1 MPILEESKKLKKE
14 LNLFDV
20 YAIATG
26 AMFSSGFFLLPGIA
40 AAETGPSVFLAYF
53 VSGLLILPT
62 MFSVAEL
69 STALPRA
76 GGTYYIIDRSLGPLM
91 GSIGGFGSW
100 LALVLKSAFALI
112 GMGAYIAIFY
122 DINIT
127 LVAVILTLAF
137 GALNI
142 FGAKETTTLQ
152 KILVAALVTIMF
164 GYIVQGIT
172 HLFSLEI
179 IGITREQFTPFF
191 TDGAGGF
198 FATVGMVFVSY
209 AGLTKVASIAE
220 EVKNPDRNIPLGMFL
235 SVLSAIIVYVLGV
248 YIMVAVLDPEAF
260 RQDLTP
266 VATAGEAFMDW
277 LPGDTGLI
285 LIVIAAIAAF
295 ASTGNAGIMSA
306 SRYPLAMARDKLFDA
321 RLAKLGKFKTP
332 QNSIIATVGLML
344 FFLLAFNVESVAK
357 LASAF
362 QLLLFALLNLCVIV
376 MRESKIVEYDPGF
389 NSPWYPWLQI
399 AGMVLSF
406 ILIFEMGLLSVLF
419 TLAVSVFS
427 VGWYYY
433 YAHAKVERQGA
444 IFHVHAR
451 LGKKQDSGLEREMR
465 GILREKGLRE
475 EDPYEK
481 VVARAAI
488 IDEVSTE
495 VSYKTIIKRA
505 SEELAG
511 RFEMDKDELFE
522 KFCEAQETGTIPIG
536 RGAALNHI
544 RIDQDHPSEMVL
556 VRIPE
561 EISILTEGYEALD
574 EENAN
579 KVEKLRAIFFL
590 VSSSENTGQHL
601 RILAHLAEMVDS
613 SHFIERWKNASTKS
627 ELREIL
633 LRDERFIN
641 ITVSYD
647 NRTNKIIGKKIKEI
661 DLPGESLVAIIKRDG
676 KITIPHGNTAIRDG
690 DELSIIGNKQDISEI
705 KEMAKADPDSEI
717 T

>member
-1 MPILEESKKLKKE
+1 MSKLEDSKKLKKE

-26 AMFSSGFFLLPGIA
+26 AMFSSGFFLLPGVA

-112 GMGAYIAIFY
+112 GMGAYITLFY
-122 DINIT
+122 DVNIT
-127 LVAVILTLAF
+127 VVAVILTIAF
-137 GALNI
+137 GCLNI
-142 FGAKETTTLQ
+142 VGAKETTTLQ
-152 KILVAALVTIMF
+152 KVLVAALVTIMF
-164 GYIVQGIT
+164 GYIVQGVA
-172 HLFSLEI
+172 HLFSMDM
-179 IGITREQFTPFF
+179 IGLTNKQFTPFF
-191 TDGAGGF
+191 TNGATGF

-248 YIMVAVLDPEAF
+248 YLMVAVLEPEAF

-277 LPGDTGLI
+277 LPGDLGLW

-306 SRYPLAMARDKLFDA
+306 SRYPLAMARDSLFNEKFA
-321 RLAKLGKFKTP
+321 NLGRFDTP
-332 QNSIIATVGLML
+332 MNSILGTMGLML
-344 FFLLAFNVESVAK
+344 FFLLAFNVAEVAK

-362 QLLLFALLNLCVIV
+362 QLLLFALLNLGVIV
-376 MRESKIVEYDPGF
+376 MRESKIDEYDPGF

-399 AGMVLSF
+399 VGMVLSF
-406 ILIFEMGLLSVLF
+406 VLIFEMGILSILF
-419 TLAVSVFS
+419 TVAVSAFA

-433 YAHAKVERQGA
+433 YAYGKVERTGA

-451 LGKKQDSGLEREMR
+451 LGEKQDSGLEREMR

-481 VVARAAI
+481 VVAQAAV
-488 IDEVSTE
+488 IDESTDRL
-495 VSYKTIIKRA
+495 SYKTIIEQA
-505 SEELAG
+505 SEILG
-511 RFEMDKDELFE
+511 DRLDMDQHELFDR
-522 KFCEAQETGTIPIG
+522 FCEAQEMGTIPLGNSTVI
-536 RGAALNHI
+536 NHV
-544 RIDQDHPSEMVL
+544 RVEKDCQPQMVL

-561 EISILTEGYEALD
+561 SITVSTEGFEVLD
-574 EENAN
+574 EEETGEA
-579 KVEKLRAIFFL
+579 ERLRAMIFL
-590 VSSSENTGQHL
+590 VSSVDNSSQHL
-601 RILAHLAEMVDS
+601 RIIAHLAEMIDS
-613 SHFIERWKNASTKS
+613 RHFLERWKRASNES

-641 ITVSYD
+641 ITITKKNNTRD
-647 NRTNKIIGKKIKEI
+647 LIGKKIMEVT
-661 DLPGESLVAIIKRDG
+661 LPGESLITILKRDG
-676 KITIPHGNTAIRDG
+676 DIKIPHGHTVIEED
-690 DELSIIGNKQDISEI
+690 DELSIIGEVEDINAI
-705 KEMAKADPDSEI
+705 KKWRKNGDE
-717 T
+717 

>member
-1 MPILEESKKLKKE
+1 MPKLDESKKLSKE

-26 AMFSSGFFLLPGIA
+26 AMFSSGFFLLPGLA
-40 AAETGPSVFLAYF
+40 AAETGPSVFLAYL

-112 GMGAYIAIFY
+112 GMGAYIALYY
-122 DINIT
+122 DVNIT

-137 GALNI
+137 GTLNI
-142 FGAKETTTLQ
+142 VGAKETTTLQ
-152 KILVAALVTIMF
+152 KVLVAALITIMF
-164 GYIVQGIT
+164 GYILQGIV
-172 HLFSLEI
+172 HLFSLDVM
-179 IGITREQFTPFF
+179 GITTQRFTPFF
-191 TDGAGGF
+191 TNGATGF
-198 FATVGMVFVSY
+198 IATVGMVFVSY

-235 SVLSAIIVYVLGV
+235 AVSSAILVYVVGV
-248 YIMVAVLDPEAF
+248 YLMVAVLEPEAF

-277 LPGDTGLI
+277 LPGDLGLL

-306 SRYPLAMARDKLFDA
+306 SRYPMAMARDSLFNE
-321 RLAKLGKFKTP
+321 KFSELGRFNTP
-332 QNSIIATVGLML
+332 MNSILGTMGLML
-344 FFLLAFNVESVAK
+344 FFLLAFNVASVAK

-362 QLLLFALLNLCVIV
+362 QLLLFALLNLGVIV
-376 MRESKIVEYDPGF
+376 MRESKIEEYDPGF

-399 AGMVLSF
+399 FGMVFSF
-406 ILIFEMGLLSVLF
+406 VLIFEMGILSILF
-419 TLAVSVFS
+419 TVAVSAFA

-433 YAHAKVERQGA
+433 YAHEDVERTGA

-451 LGKKQDSGLEREMR
+451 LGEMQDSGLEREMR
-465 GILREKGLRE
+465 GILREKGLRD

-481 VVARAAI
+481 VVGQAAV
-488 IDEVSTE
+488 IDETSTE

-505 SEELAG
+505 AKLLAN
-511 RFEMDKDELFE
+511 RFEVGEDEIFE
-522 KFCEAQETGTIPIG
+522 RFCEAQDTGTIPIG
-536 RGAALNHI
+536 NGAAVNHI
-544 RIDQDHPSEMVL
+544 RLDKDCSSQMVL

-561 EISILTEGYEALD
+561 EITVSTENFEILDRNETG
-574 EENAN
+574 
-579 KVEKLRAIFFL
+579 KIEKLRAVFFL
-590 VSSSENTGQHL
+590 VSSSKKSGQHL
-601 RILAHLAEMVDS
+601 RILSHLAEMIDS
-613 SHFIERWKNASTKS
+613 RHFLERWKNASNES

-641 ITVSYD
+641 IVVSSD
-647 NRTNKIIGKKIKEI
+647 NNTRDLIGKKIMEI
-661 DLPGESLVAIIKRDG
+661 ELPEESLITILKRDG
-676 KITIPHGNTAIRDG
+676 KIKIPHGYTIVEED
-690 DELSIIGNKQDISEI
+690 DELSIIGEVDDIERI
-705 KEMAKADPDSEI
+705 KSWVEADEED
-717 T
+717 

>member
-1 MPILEESKKLKKE
+1 MPKLEESKKLKKE

-112 GMGAYIAIFY
+112 GMGAYIGLFY
-122 DINIT
+122 DVNIT
-127 LVAVILTLAF
+127 VVAVILTLAF

-142 FGAKETTTLQ
+142 LGAKETTTLQ
-152 KILVAALVTIMF
+152 KVLVAALVTIMF
-164 GYIVQGIT
+164 GYIVQGVA
-172 HLFSLEI
+172 HLFSMDM
-179 IGITREQFTPFF
+179 IGLTTEQFTPFF
-191 TDGAGGF
+191 TNGATGF

-248 YIMVAVLDPEAF
+248 YLMVAVLEPEAF

-277 LPGDTGLI
+277 LPGDLGLW

-306 SRYPLAMARDKLFDA
+306 SRYPLAMARDSLFNEKFS
-321 RLAKLGKFKTP
+321 KLGRFGTP
-332 QNSIIATVGLML
+332 MNSILGTMGLML
-344 FFLLAFNVESVAK
+344 FFLLAFNVASVAK

-362 QLLLFALLNLCVIV
+362 QLLLFALLNLGVIV
-376 MRESKIVEYDPGF
+376 MRESKIEEYDPGF

-399 AGMVLSF
+399 VGMVLSF
-406 ILIFEMGLLSVLF
+406 VLIFEMGILSILF
-419 TLAVSVFS
+419 TVAVSAFA

-433 YAHAKVERQGA
+433 YAYGKVERTGA

-451 LGKKQDSGLEREMR
+451 LGEKQDSGLEREMR

-481 VVARAAI
+481 VVAQAAV
-488 IDEVSTE
+488 IDESTDRL
-495 VSYKTIIKRA
+495 SYKTIIEQS
-505 SEELAG
+505 SEILG
-511 RFEMDKDELFE
+511 NRVGIDQQELFDR
-522 KFCEAQETGTIPIG
+522 FCEAQDMGTIPLGNSTVI
-536 RGAALNHI
+536 NHV
-544 RIDQDHPSEMVL
+544 RVEKDCQPQMVL
-556 VRIPE
+556 VRIPK
-561 EISILTEGYEALD
+561 SITVSTEGFEVLD
-574 EENAN
+574 EEETGEA
-579 KVEKLRAIFFL
+579 ESLRAMIFL
-590 VSSSENTGQHL
+590 LSSKEKSSQHL
-601 RILAHLAEMVDS
+601 RIIAHLAEMIDS
-613 SHFIERWKNASTKS
+613 RHFIERWNRASNES

-641 ITVSYD
+641 IRITKR
-647 NRTNKIIGKKIKEI
+647 NNTRNLIGKEI
-661 DLPGESLVAIIKRDG
+661 MEVDLPGESLITILKRDG
-676 KITIPHGNTAIRDG
+676 NIKIPHGHTVIEEN
-690 DELSIIGNKQDISEI
+690 DELSIIGEVEDIDAI
-705 KEMAKADPDSEI
+705 KEWRKDGNE
-717 T
+717 